1 MRPGEAGVSCR
12 EDTRVAG
19 GVVAAGA
26 ARAGAAYTPRRFVV
40 FLFGKG
46 WGWGREGQDPEGI
59 WRPGELGSAV
69 LFLTAGAVN
78 RPIPACGEPTGL
90 ALPASS
96 PGLRV
101 GTVRGGLG
109 ARAGRRLRGR
119 RSGPGGAVGGRAG

>member
-1 MRPGEAGVSCR
+1 MLSRPGRPAPGLLILR
-12 EDTRVAG
+12 G
-19 GVVAAGA
+19 GLLSFCSG
-26 ARAGAAYTPRRFVV
+26 G
-40 FLFGKG
+40 
-46 WGWGREGQDPEGI
+46 GREGQGQDLEGI

-109 ARAGRRLRGR
+109 AGAGRRLRGL